1 MKHRIEVDKNKCIGC
16 GLCKRDCPT
25 ANIKLEDKKAKIIT
39 MECLYCG
46 HCEAICPKN
55 AIRLTGFDEKSE
67 QYNEQVRLNSKEL
80 MNAIKTRRSIRDFK
94 NEEIPKEIIEDI
106 IEAGRF
112 APTGKNAQNV
122 SFIVLEKDKKR
133 FEKIAVSLFKKI
145 TKILKPFSKEVSR
158 VKIDEDFFFKKAPAI
173 ILIISKDKVNGSL
186 AAENMAF
193 MAEAYGLGVLFSG
206 FFATAVNNSRKLRKE
221 LGLKRKDRAVTA
233 LVLGYANV
241 KYHRTTYKEPAKVR
255 RV

>member
-1 MKHRIEVDKNKCIGC
+1 MKHMIEVDENKCIGC

-55 AIRLTGFDEKSE
+55 AIILTGFDEKSE
-67 QYNEQVRLNSKEL
+67 QYNEQVRLNPKEL
-80 MNAIKTRRSIRDFK
+80 MDAIKTRRSIRNFK
-94 NEEIPKEIIEDI
+94 NKEIPKEIIEDI

-133 FEKIAVSLFKKI
+133 FEKIAVSLFKKS
-145 TKILKPFSKEVSR
+145 LKYLSLFP
-158 VKIDEDFFFKKAPAI
+158 KK
-173 ILIISKDKVNGSL
+173 SQ
-186 AAENMAF
+186 
-193 MAEAYGLGVLFSG
+193 
-206 FFATAVNNSRKLRKE
+206 
-221 LGLKRKDRAVTA
+221 GLK
-233 LVLGYANV
+233 
-241 KYHRTTYKEPAKVR
+241 
-255 RV
+255 